1 MKYMKNISEI
11 ITRGARVYGKRIAYF
26 HDGATL
32 DFKRLARD
40 ADCLAHQLRL
50 SGVENGEPVAVVL
63 NKSLNFVRALAAI
76 LKAGAIYLPVDAK
89 NPDDRIRY
97 ILRDSAAKYVITTS
111 ESVSRLSALA
121 CPEVRFICMDRSEDV
136 AQAPMAQSQRQD
148 SVAGSEVAYIIYTSG
163 STQMPKGVA
172 IRHESLLNYI
182 RETVKMYGFNERT
195 RILSVKP
202 FSYDA
207 SLTDIFCPLYSGG
220 RVYLM
225 DETLIFP
232 QVIEDKIQRY
242 GITHMSC
249 TLPVFK
255 LLAQKGTF
263 RPSVYATMKTMSVGG
278 DIVMPEIFHKIK
290 DELPRVRLFNRYG
303 PTETTVACCTYEVT
317 KGSDQNK
324 PIPIGKPHK
333 NVYFRAINEQGEKI
347 RASEAGEL
355 FIGGVQVMAG
365 YWRAPELTAKVLSKF
380 EDGLTYYKTSDLVTL
395 NPNGD
400 YVFVRR
406 LDNIVKKNGY
416 RISLGEV
423 EAAIVR
429 GGIADECVCVF
440 IPGEGNGD
448 FNRPKIVAYLR
459 TDGTG
464 KPDQETRE
472 KLHLLLPTFM
482 VPDILIY
489 IEKIPKELSG
499 KPARQLLKRKFL
511 DGVQTVRHAN

>member
-1 MKYMKNISEI
+1 
-11 ITRGARVYGKRIAYF
+11 
-26 HDGATL
+26 
-32 DFKRLARD
+32 
-40 ADCLAHQLRL
+40 
-50 SGVENGEPVAVVL
+50 
-63 NKSLNFVRALAAI
+63 
-76 LKAGAIYLPVDAK
+76 
-89 NPDDRIRY
+89 
-97 ILRDSAAKYVITTS
+97 
-111 ESVSRLSALA
+111 
-121 CPEVRFICMDRSEDV
+121 
-136 AQAPMAQSQRQD
+136 MAQSQRQD

-317 KGSDQNK
+317 KGTDQNK

-333 NVYFRAINEQGEKI
+333 NVCFRAINEQGEKI
-347 RASEAGEL
+347 SVSETGEL

-365 YWRAPELTAKVLSKF
+365 YWRAPELTAKVTV
-380 EDGLTYYKTSDLVTL
+380 E
-395 NPNGD
+395 
-400 YVFVRR
+400 VRR
-406 LDNIVKKNGY
+406 WID
-416 RISLGEV
+416 
-423 EAAIVR
+423 
-429 GGIADECVCVF
+429 
-440 IPGEGNGD
+440 
-448 FNRPKIVAYLR
+448 
-459 TDGTG
+459 
-464 KPDQETRE
+464 
-472 KLHLLLPTFM
+472 LL
-482 VPDILIY
+482 
-489 IEKIPKELSG
+489 
-499 KPARQLLKRKFL
+499 
-511 DGVQTVRHAN
+511 